1 METNIFNVIY
11 TNNKGKKYK
20 HKVVITASTYKDLF
34 EKLNVSDVPEDVPS
48 KLSGWLFAKCESL
61 PEVGFTMD
69 YLARYA
75 MLNEETDEYDDYQ
88 KMISFTI
95 HKVKNRMIDSVL
107 VTIRDA
113 TDEEVE
119 KYEKEHKEE

>member
-1 METNIFNVIY
+1 ME
-11 TNNKGKKYK
+11 
-20 HKVVITASTYKDLF
+20 
-34 EKLNVSDVPEDVPS
+34 
-48 KLSGWLFAKCESL
+48 
-61 PEVGFTMD
+61 

-107 VTIRDA
+107 VAIRDA